1 MIIEVYCSTC
11 TRCLPASLGDVG
23 IDVEP
28 CSFCL
33 EEREEEAASLGF
45 SEGYEAG
52 KIDGYDEGYEDGLE
66 EGSEKVAW
74 GE

>member
-45 SEGYEAG
+45 SSGYDEGYEAG

-66 EGSEKVAW
+66 EARE
-74 GE
+74 